1 MIDPSLDP
9 SAYEFVR
16 PARMRQV
23 LEETPIVFLPVGC
36 VEYHGP
42 HLPLGVDMLTA
53 DNLCHRTAAVTGGV
67 VLPPLWL
74 ASGVLPL
81 PHGIVVDV
89 TVLRSVVRP
98 ILRQLAEDGFKVIV
112 VFSGHG
118 ALDHLHVLRE
128 ETDRVMDEY
137 PDVNALTTV
146 WNELNATME
155 GDIHDHGAKVETSYL
170 MEFHPDT
177 VDLTTLEDDPDAE
190 HVGVYAANP
199 RFTASREWGTAM
211 ADHAVRRLAGVIE
224 GFAAGEQADSWLML
238 RQLVSRLQ
246 SGDLD
251 VVADSGRVENGSLR
265 FELYNP
271 HPQSKYITQMRSLAI
286 DGQPA
291 DPAGGTLAN
300 PSVGEG
306 HTDTQIDLLGPLS
319 GFYIRREQKMV
330 VSVPGAGVE
339 SGKHHVEARFVL
351 ADVLEVGAS
360 GSLRVV

>member
-1 MIDPSLDP
+1 MADPSLDP
-9 SAYEFVR
+9 TAYEFVR

-53 DNLCHRTAAVTGGV
+53 DNLCHRTAAVTGGM

-89 TVLRSVVRP
+89 DVLRSVVRP
-98 ILRQLAEDGFKVIV
+98 ILRQLAEGGFKVIV

-128 ETDRVMDEY
+128 ETDRLMDEY
-137 PDVNALTTV
+137 ADVNALTTV
-146 WNELNATME
+146 WNELNAGME

-199 RFTASREWGTAM
+199 RFTANREWGATM
-211 ADHAVRRLAGVIE
+211 AGHAVRRLAGLIE
-224 GFAAGEQADSWLML
+224 GFAAGERADSWLML

-246 SGDLD
+246 SGDLE
-251 VVADSGRVENGSLR
+251 VVTDSGRMVNGSLR
-265 FELYNP
+265 FELLNP
-271 HPQSKYITQMRSLAI
+271 HPQSKYITQLSSLAI
-286 DGQPA
+286 DGHPA

-306 HTDTQIDLLGPLS
+306 HTDTPIDLLGPLS
-319 GFYIRREQKMV
+319 GFYIRRDQTMV
-330 VSVPGAGVE
+330 VSIPGTRVERGVHHLAAG
-339 SGKHHVEARFVL
+339 FIL

-360 GSLRVV
+360 GTLRIR

>member
-1 MIDPSLDP
+1 MTDPSLDP
-9 SAYEFVR
+9 TAYEFVR
-16 PARMRQV
+16 PARIRQV

-42 HLPLGVDMLTA
+42 HVPLGVDMLTA
-53 DNLCHRTAAVTGGV
+53 DNMCHRTAAITGGV

-89 TVLRSVVRP
+89 DVLRSVVRP
-98 ILRQLAEDGFKVIV
+98 ILRQLADGGFKVIV

-128 ETDRVMDEY
+128 ETDRVMDKY

-146 WNELNATME
+146 WNELNAGLE

-170 MEFHPDT
+170 MEFHPHT
-177 VDLTTLEDDPDAE
+177 VDLTTLEDDPEAE

-199 RFTASREWGTAM
+199 RFTASREWGAAM

-224 GFAAGEQADSWLML
+224 GFSAGERADSWVML
-238 RQLVSRLQ
+238 RELVSRLQ
-246 SGDLD
+246 SGDLE
-251 VVADSGRVENGSLR
+251 VVAGSGRLEDGSLR
-265 FELYNP
+265 FGLYNP
-271 HPQSKYITQMRSLAI
+271 HPQSRYITGMSSLTI
-286 DGQPA
+286 NGHPVGI
-291 DPAGGTLAN
+291 AGATLAN

-306 HTDTQIDLLGPLS
+306 HTDTQVDRLGPLA
-319 GFYIRREQKMV
+319 GFYVRREQTMV
-330 VSVPGAGVE
+330 VSVPGTAVEPGIHNLAAG
-339 SGKHHVEARFVL
+339 FIL
-351 ADVLEVGAS
+351 ADVLEVAAS
-360 GSLRVV
+360 GTLRVE